1 MGIDFDSHL
10 VIKTHLL
17 SLYSGCPLSHR
28 QVGFATLFCGHKSVL
43 GIGLIVCRL
52 LKKHVDF
59 IKILFSCKFY
69 YSEVL
74 LNVCLHGTI

>member
-17 SLYSGCPLSHR
+17 SLYSGCPLPHR
-28 QVGFATLFCGHKSVL
+28 QVGFATQFYGHKSVL

-52 LKKHVDF
+52 LKQKTLISV
-59 IKILFSCKFY
+59 KFY
-69 YSEVL
+69 FRVNFIIVKFY
-74 LNVCLHGTI
+74 